1 MNALKTVVTTAL
13 AVGALS
19 LLSGCAGMADNTR
32 LAQARTYQPS
42 PTDMAYVNA
51 VNRAAK
57 YRGVHVHWINPPT
70 VRGD

>member
-1 MNALKTVVTTAL
+1 MNALKTVVTAAL
-13 AVGALS
+13 AVGALG

-32 LAQARTYQPS
+32 LAQANQPS
-42 PTDMAYVNA
+42 RTDMAYVNA
-51 VNRAAK
+51 VEQVAK